1 VDSGI
6 THPSPGRKTGLTSG
20 ESGGACPSFSPG
32 HNRTRVCRFVPV
44 RAAAARQCPA
54 VPGDARLLRPR
65 PQTARPG
72 LKRPGA
78 NRRNRLLVFWLPI
91 SERDLRVFSVQIVG
105 FAIRDWA
112 LGKAGLAPQRKRRC
126 LSQLFPG
133 SQVSSP
139 RSLVPVCYLYSVVNE
154 RGFVNSLMREFVDA

>member
-1 VDSGI
+1 M
-6 THPSPGRKTGLTSG
+6 
-20 ESGGACPSFSPG
+20 
-32 HNRTRVCRFVPV
+32 PV

-54 VPGDARLLRPR
+54 MPGYCAHGP
-65 PQTARPG
+65 
-72 LKRPGA
+72 KRPGA